1 MSGARSLLA
10 LGECMV
16 EFAPADKGKFQRGFA
31 GDTFNTAW
39 YARRLLPDEWT
50 VAYGT
55 CVGTDAVSDEMVAFM
70 EREGIDVST
79 IRRLPNRTVGLY
91 TISLRDGERSFSYW
105 RAQSA
110 ARTLADDAGWLES
123 ILAERDF
130 VHVSGITLAI
140 LPPQRRCELCS
151 ALVVAR
157 ARGTQVSLDTNI
169 RPRLWES
176 VEATRDGLQMG
187 ACAASIVLPSFDEES
202 QLFGDGSPDDT
213 IARYREAGARLVA
226 VKEGAGPVT
235 VWSSD
240 AGTKIYRPPAVPEVV
255 DTTAAGDSFAAALL
269 TGLAT
274 GQTLDDSVCGA
285 MRLAARVVQVRGALA
300 ADIFETEVR
309 I

>member
-1 MSGARSLLA
+1 MSSAKLFLA

-16 EFAPADKGKFQRGFA
+16 EFAPAEDGLFRRGFA

-39 YARRLLPDEWT
+39 YARRLLTDEWT

-79 IRRLPNRTVGLY
+79 IRRLDNRTVGLY
-91 TISLRDGERSFSYW
+91 TISLQDGERSFSYW

-110 ARTLADDAGWLES
+110 ARALADDAGWLES
-123 ILAERDF
+123 ILAERDL

-140 LPPQRRCELCS
+140 LTPQGRSELCE
-151 ALVVAR
+151 ALVRAR

-169 RPRLWES
+169 RPRLWEGM
-176 VEATRDGLQMG
+176 EAMRDGLLIG
-187 ACAASIVLPSFDEES
+187 ARAADIVLPSFDEES
-202 QLFGDGSPDDT
+202 RLFGDSSPDDT
-213 IARYREAGARLVA
+213 IERYREAGARLVA

-240 AGTKIYRPPAVPEVV
+240 AGTKTYRPPAVPEVV

-269 TGLAT
+269 SGLAT
-274 GQTLDDSVCGA
+274 GRTLDDAVEGA
-285 MRLAARVVQVRGALA
+285 MRLAAKVVQVRSALA
-300 ADIFETEVR
+300 ADIFGTEVQA
-309 I
+309 